1 MKLMICG
8 KGGSGKSTVAA
19 LLAKAMEKRGK
30 QVLLMDADE
39 SNIGLYRMLGC
50 NMPQPLMDS
59 LGGKKGFQ
67 TRLKA
72 TGTGLGGLPPIFP
85 KGMTLNTLPKDCVA
99 QAGSIRIMA
108 TGKIHHFGEGCACP
122 MGNLFRMVLSSLE
135 LDSQDLVIVDTAAG
149 LEHFGRRLDK
159 ECDGI
164 LCVVDP
170 SYESIMMAQR
180 MTAIAKEADLPV
192 HILLNKVTHKVKQ
205 DLESALDGL
214 DLIGCLPEISDLFI
228 NTLHGKTLDTNPAE
242 VEELCKALESIWI

>member
-1 MKLMICG
+1 MKLMISG

-19 LLAKAMEKRGK
+19 LLAKTMEKRGK

-39 SNIGLYRMLGC
+39 SNIGLYRMLGME
-50 NMPQPLMDS
+50 MPQPLMDN

-67 TRLKA
+67 ARLKA
-72 TGTGLGGLPPIFP
+72 TGTGLGGLPPLFP
-85 KGMTLNTLPKDCVA
+85 KGMTLETLPKDCVA
-99 QAGSIRIMA
+99 QTGNIRVMA

-122 MGNLFRMVLSSLE
+122 MGNLFRMVLSSLD

-180 MTAIAKEADLPV
+180 MTTIAKEADLPV
-192 HILLNKVTHKVKQ
+192 YILLNKVTQQVKQ

-214 DLIGCLPEISDLFI
+214 DLIGCLPEITDLFI
-228 NTLHGKTLDTNPAE
+228 NTMQGKTLDLDLAE
-242 VEELCKALESIWI
+242 VEDLCKAIESNWT